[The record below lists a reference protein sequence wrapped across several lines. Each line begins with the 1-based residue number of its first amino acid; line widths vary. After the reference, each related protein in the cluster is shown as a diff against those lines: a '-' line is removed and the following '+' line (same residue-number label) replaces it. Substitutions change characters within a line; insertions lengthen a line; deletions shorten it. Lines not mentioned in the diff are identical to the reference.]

1 MARAPVLAAGGIVIR
16 RQQPPLIAVVRLR
29 KRDEWVLPKGKL
41 DDGETAKAA
50 ARREVLEETG
60 YNATVQE
67 FLGTLALEA
76 GGRCKIVHF
85 WRMEA
90 SGDPVGPLMRDI
102 REVDWL
108 PLNTALARLSRG
120 YEQAFLAQV
129 GPLALA
135 AMARSR
141 LAKPKPAAAKKRR
154 GQDAAT
160 PELPPAVM
168 VPMPSPIE
176 AELAPMPREDIPAEM
191 PEVEA
196 ASIEASLADAAP
208 LDFPVPAPELASEAE
223 LSEVDVMLAEAM
235 AEAPVAEMAG
245 DGEDAP
251 DRIAAETSQP
261 VEAERRTLA
270 QRVREWLGRA
280 A

>member
-16 RQQPPLIAVVRLR
+16 RQQPLLIAVVRLR

-60 YNATVQE
+60 YNATIQE
-67 FLGTLALEA
+67 FLGTLAFDV
-76 GGRCKIVHF
+76 GGRCKIVHY

-90 SGDPVGPLMRDI
+90 SGDPVRPLMHDV

-108 PLNTALARLSRG
+108 PLDTALARLSRG

-129 GPLALA
+129 GPLALG

-141 LAKPKPAAAKKRR
+141 IGAKPKPAAPRKRR
-154 GQDAAT
+154 GPPAIT
-160 PELPPAVM
+160 PESPLPAMLP
-168 VPMPSPIE
+168 VPLPVE

-196 ASIEASLADAAP
+196 ASIEASLVDAAP
-208 LDFPVPAPELASEAE
+208 LDFPVPELATEAE

-251 DRIAAETSQP
+251 DRTAAETSQP
-261 VEAERRTLA
+261 VEAERRSLA